1 MTFIKNQ
8 NHALKIIR
16 SPEKKNNNNNK
27 RFLVPFPTDA
37 LTFNAG

>member
-16 SPEKKNNNNNK
+16 SPEKKK
-27 RFLVPFPTDA
+27 KQQQQKIPG
-37 LTFNAG
+37 TFSNRNINL

>member
-16 SPEKKNNNNNK
+16 SPEKKK
-27 RFLVPFPTDA
+27 KQKIPG
-37 LTFNAG
+37 TFSNRNINL

>member
-16 SPEKKNNNNNK
+16 SPEKKK
-27 RFLVPFPTDA
+27 KQKQKIPG
-37 LTFNAG
+37 TFSNRNINL

>member
-16 SPEKKNNNNNK
+16 SPEKKKNNK

>member
-16 SPEKKNNNNNK
+16 SPEKKK
-27 RFLVPFPTDA
+27 QQQQQKIPG
-37 LTFNAG
+37 TFSNRNINL